1 MRPIASS
8 RAWAPGPGLTGS
20 PGNSSPPAPAAADRP
35 RTHVAGLDELTP
47 QELQIARA
55 VAGGKNNCEVS
66 AALFVSRKTV
76 EAHLT
81 RIYRKLGIHSR
92 VELTRVLLA
101 ARNRRLTAIVSLAD
115 AATGHYVCPPLIRG

>member
-8 RAWAPGPGLTGS
+8 RAWAPGPGRTGS
-20 PGNSSPPAPAAADRP
+20 ARELVASGAASRRPARDAF
-35 RTHVAGLDELTP
+35 AGLDALTP

-55 VAGGKNNCEVS
+55 VAGGKNNGEVS

-101 ARNRRLTAIVSLAD
+101 SGNHRLRPVLPAP
-115 AATGHYVCPPLIRG
+115 VCGIG